1 MEEEKKKCEPVRQE
15 SGDNTNG
22 QSDYEAYC
30 QQQLD
35 DMLDSMEGRCFGDMA
50 EGQFV
55 RSH

>member
-1 MEEEKKKCEPVRQE
+1 MEEEKKKCEPVHQE
-15 SGDNTNG
+15 GGDNTNG

-35 DMLDSMEGRCFGDMA
+35 DMLDSMDGRCYGDMA